1 MPSHCFRKTSR
12 QKTSRRLMDTRAVMA
27 EPTSIRA
34 TVSKM
39 FEVLATTLASG
50 NREFS
55 ITPIE

>member
-1 MPSHCFRKTSR
+1 
-12 QKTSRRLMDTRAVMA
+12 MDTRAVMA

-39 FEVLATTLASG
+39 FEVLETTLASG